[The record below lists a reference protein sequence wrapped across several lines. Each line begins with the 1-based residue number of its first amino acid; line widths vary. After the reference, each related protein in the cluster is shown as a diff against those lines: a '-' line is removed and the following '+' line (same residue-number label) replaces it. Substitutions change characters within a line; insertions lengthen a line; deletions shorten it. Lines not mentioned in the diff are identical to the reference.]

1 MKITRATEQDIEALQ
16 QLAVLIEH
24 PSAQLFD
31 EDDPQN
37 FDGCNPEHLT
47 MLWDKIVDISR
58 HGYLTRAAMN
68 LSALLDPDNEILDFA
83 QSALELSPK
92 LQQGLNDTKRLDW
105 LADRDNRIGNVQLPA
120 ECVACNLHSM
130 RDAIDMAMQMD
141 KENTGTQ
148 EKDA

>member
-1 MKITRATEQDIEALQ
+1 MKITRATEQDIKALQ
-16 QLAVLIEH
+16 QLAVLIEY

-58 HGYLTRAAMN
+58 HGYLIRAAMN
-68 LSALLDPDNEILDFA
+68 LSVLLDPDNEILDFA

-105 LADRDNRIGNVQLPA
+105 LADLSNPA
-120 ECVACNLHSM
+120 NPIARVVPIEIYLGKRLNGL
-130 RDAIDMAMQMD
+130 RDAIDAAMQAQAT
-141 KENTGTQ
+141 EAEAT
-148 EKDA
+148 